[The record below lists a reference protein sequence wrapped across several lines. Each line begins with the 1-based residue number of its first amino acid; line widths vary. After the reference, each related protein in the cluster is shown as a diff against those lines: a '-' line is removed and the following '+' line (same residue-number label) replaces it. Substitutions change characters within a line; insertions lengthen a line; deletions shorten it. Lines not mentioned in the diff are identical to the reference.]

1 MVLPSLLVIVVIA
14 FFPILYGIVL
24 SLTDS
29 TVTAFGSFVGLE
41 NYTEMFQD
49 PDFMVGLFNTV
60 IFTVASVTLE
70 FIIGLGIAL
79 AINRAFRGR
88 GLVRAAILVPWA
100 FPTVISAV
108 MWRLMFQ
115 ARNRDHPVLWPKPSA
130 SSAGPILSD
139 PTLLLIA
146 AILIDVWKTM
156 PFMALLLLAGL
167 QVIPGEV
174 YEAARVDG
182 ANVMQ
187 RFFRITLPLL
197 KGAILVAVLFRTLDA
212 YRVYDLFW
220 VFGARELQS
229 LSTFVYEGVRISQLQ
244 FGPGNAA
251 CGLYLR
257 DGVPHSALLHQ
268 GLRYADFGGGVIEM
282 ASATATGKG
291 AGRGSLNMVL
301 FYVFLVTL
309 RFGEHIPAPL
319 GVQDEHRHQGRTL
332 RYATNVTA
340 TEPQRSPSRL
350 RSWATRRSS
359 RRS

>member
-1 MVLPSLLVIVVIA
+1 VTSASREKKERSWFKEEFGDPERRTAYYMVLPSLLIIVVVA

-41 NYTEMFQD
+41 NYVEMFQD
-49 PDFMVGLFNTV
+49 PDFLVGLSNTV
-60 IFTVASVTLE
+60 IFTVVSVTLE
-70 FIIGLGIAL
+70 FIFGLAIAL
-79 AINRAFRGR
+79 AVNRAFRGR

-115 ARNRDHPVLWPKPSA
+115 PGIGVFQYVAEHIGIISGPV
-130 SSAGPILSD
+130 LSD

-146 AILIDVWKTM
+146 CILIDVWKTT

-182 ANVMQ
+182 ANVYQ

-197 KGAILVAVLFRTLDA
+197 KGAILVAVLFRTLDS

-220 VFGARELQS
+220 VFGAKELKS
-229 LSTFVYEGVRISQLQ
+229 LSTYVYEGVRISQLQ

-251 CGLYLR
+251 
-257 DGVPHSALLHQ
+257 A
-268 GLRYADFGGGVIEM
+268 
-282 ASATATGKG
+282 
-291 AGRGSLNMVL
+291 
-301 FYVFLVTL
+301 VFI
-309 RFGEHIPAPL
+309 F
-319 GVQDEHRHQGRTL
+319 
-332 RYATNVTA
+332 VTA
-340 TEPQRSPSRL
+340 FLIALFFIKVLGMRTSAEE
-350 RSWATRRSS
+350 
-359 RRS
+359 

>member
-1 MVLPSLLVIVVIA
+1 MSVASASTEKKGRGWFKEEFGNPERRTAYYMVLPSLLIILIIA

-24 SLTDS
+24 SVTDS
-29 TVTAFGSFVGLE
+29 TVAGFGSFVGFE
-41 NYTEMFQD
+41 NYTEMFQN
-49 PDFMVGLFNTV
+49 PDFLEGFYNTV
-60 IFTVASVTLE
+60 IFTVVSVTME

-115 ARNRDHPVLWPKPSA
+115 SQVGIIQYV
-130 SSAGPILSD
+130 AGTLGIISDPILSNRS
-139 PTLLLIA
+139 LLLIA
-146 AILIDVWKTM
+146 AILVDVWKTT

-197 KGAILVAVLFRTLDA
+197 KGAILVAVLFRTLDS

-220 VFGARELQS
+220 VMSAQELTS

-244 FGPGNAA
+244 FGQGNAA
-251 CGLYLR
+251 
-257 DGVPHSALLHQ
+257 S
-268 GLRYADFGGGVIEM
+268 
-282 ASATATGKG
+282 
-291 AGRGSLNMVL
+291 
-301 FYVFLVTL
+301 VFI
-309 RFGEHIPAPL
+309 F
-319 GVQDEHRHQGRTL
+319 
-332 RYATNVTA
+332 VTA
-340 TEPQRSPSRL
+340 FLISMVFIKVFGMRTSAEED
-350 RSWATRRSS
+350 
-359 RRS
+359 

>member
-1 MVLPSLLVIVVIA
+1 MTTASNEKKRGWLREEFGNPERRTAYYMVLPALLIILVVA
-14 FFPILYGIVL
+14 FFPILYGVVL

-29 TVTAFGSFVGLE
+29 TVTTFGSFVGFE
-41 NYTEMFQD
+41 NYVEMFQD
-49 PDFMVGLFNTV
+49 PDFRVGLTNTV

-79 AINRAFRGR
+79 AVNRAFRGR

-115 ARNRDHPVLWPKPSA
+115 PGIGIFQYLGETIGIISGPV
-130 SSAGPILSD
+130 LSD

-146 AILIDVWKTM
+146 AILIDVWKTT

-182 ANVMQ
+182 ANVWQ

-220 VFGARELQS
+220 AFGARELQS
-229 LSTFVYEGVRISQLQ
+229 LSTYVYEGVRISQLQ

-251 CGLYLR
+251 
-257 DGVPHSALLHQ
+257 A
-268 GLRYADFGGGVIEM
+268 
-282 ASATATGKG
+282 
-291 AGRGSLNMVL
+291 
-301 FYVFLVTL
+301 VFI
-309 RFGEHIPAPL
+309 F
-319 GVQDEHRHQGRTL
+319 
-332 RYATNVTA
+332 VTA
-340 TEPQRSPSRL
+340 FLIALFFIRVLGMKTSVEE
-350 RSWATRRSS
+350 
-359 RRS
+359 

>member
-1 MVLPSLLVIVVIA
+1 VTTASSEKKGRGWFKEEFGDPERRTAYYMVLPALLIIVVVA
-14 FFPILYGIVL
+14 FFPILYGVVL

-29 TVTAFGSFVGLE
+29 TVSAFGSFVGLE

-49 PDFMVGLFNTV
+49 PDFRVSLFNTV

-70 FIIGLGIAL
+70 FVIGLAIAL
-79 AINRAFRGR
+79 AVNRAFRGR

-115 ARNRDHPVLWPKPSA
+115 PGIGIFQYLAETIGIISGPV
-130 SSAGPILSD
+130 LSD
-139 PTLLLIA
+139 PALLLIA

-182 ANVMQ
+182 ASVWQ

-220 VFGARELQS
+220 AFGARELQS

-251 CGLYLR
+251 
-257 DGVPHSALLHQ
+257 A
-268 GLRYADFGGGVIEM
+268 
-282 ASATATGKG
+282 
-291 AGRGSLNMVL
+291 
-301 FYVFLVTL
+301 VFI
-309 RFGEHIPAPL
+309 F
-319 GVQDEHRHQGRTL
+319 
-332 RYATNVTA
+332 VTA
-340 TEPQRSPSRL
+340 FLIALFFIKVLGMQTSVEE
-350 RSWATRRSS
+350 
-359 RRS
+359 